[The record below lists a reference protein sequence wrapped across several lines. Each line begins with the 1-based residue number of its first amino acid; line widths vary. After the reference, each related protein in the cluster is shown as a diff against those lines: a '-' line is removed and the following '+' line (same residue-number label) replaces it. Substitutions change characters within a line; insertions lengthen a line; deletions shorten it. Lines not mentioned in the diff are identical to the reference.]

1 MFSTIY
7 IYVRGYVSSIFNFCE
22 VQNMLQEL
30 FFTAN
35 DVAQIMKVSTQTAY
49 RIIHLLNN
57 ELKSRGY
64 VVVAGRISQKYFC
77 EKLYA

>member
-1 MFSTIY
+1 
-7 IYVRGYVSSIFNFCE
+7 
-22 VQNMLQEL
+22 MLQEL

-57 ELKSRGY
+57 ELKSKGY